1 MRTRHGNISSQK
13 RLQVAQML
21 REMRD
26 HTEVVAVVV
35 LPNCTPSVEWRREEG
50 RRLLMRGLSE
60 HKVTLGSRHLS
71 LTAVFDA
78 KALVMQSFSL
88 TEEQLEELD
97 PYVEAEEEKEPY
109 EDYTYTV
116 FNLVFQLPES
126 DEEYFTRLSQMYS
139 GFKIGMAPMRDA
151 EEALDLIKSIY
162 GRLYAARH
170 ISLDHAK
177 VVEGLGCKALR
188 VTDPEKIGDA
198 LVQAQAMARQH
209 RVPVVVEVI
218 LEKVTNVA
226 MGTEIDRINE
236 FEAVDCR
243 HPEGLQG
250 LELAGL
256 LE

>member
-177 VVEGLGCKALR
+177 VVECLDDL
-188 VTDPEKIGDA
+188 DA
-198 LVQAQAMARQH
+198 LYRAENDDGNGERTHEECLRHLYWTEERLIAKYLADAPVDGVTASDEAQ
-209 RVPVVVEVI
+209 
-218 LEKVTNVA
+218 
-226 MGTEIDRINE
+226 
-236 FEAVDCR
+236 
-243 HPEGLQG
+243 
-250 LELAGL
+250 
-256 LE
+256 